1 MSMLTKALIVVAFF
15 SLIVFLIALLPA
27 TTDYPIP
34 TAVSQGVTIIIG
46 YYYAWAQVFTFLQTL
61 FLFFVLTLFYQIYLM
76 IARIILWII
85 GFVAR
90 FVG

>member
-1 MSMLTKALIVVAFF
+1 MSLVSKAIITVIFF
-15 SLIVFLIALLPA
+15 SLVVTLIALLPS

-34 TAVSQGVTIIIG
+34 TAVTQGVTLIIG
-46 YYYAWAQVFTFLQTL
+46 YYYAWGQVFTFLNVL
-61 FLFFVLTLFYQIYLM
+61 FLFFVLSLFLEVYLM
-76 IARIILWII
+76 IARIVIWII